1 VRTRVRIAGSLAVKE
16 SRTCQE
22 VGLRGLCGR
31 FFLCIFPALP
41 DPDDRHDL
49 RRKVLVQNVKRIQ
62 EAGFWGRYNEWLAM
76 DNQGEN
82 SGAPNWWYR
91 PEGRRQRLG
100 SREDLN

>member
-1 VRTRVRIAGSLAVKE
+1 VRIAVSLAVKE
-16 SRTCQE
+16 SRTRRG
-22 VGLRGLCGR
+22 VGLRELCGR
-31 FFLCIFPALP
+31 FFLRIFSALP
-41 DPDDRHDL
+41 DPDDRHED

-82 SGAPNWWYR
+82 SGAPKWWYR

>member
-1 VRTRVRIAGSLAVKE
+1 MRIAGSLALKE

-22 VGLRGLCGR
+22 VGLRRLFGR
-31 FFLCIFPALP
+31 FFLCIFPVLP

-49 RRKVLVQNVKRIQ
+49 CRKVLVQNVKRIQ
-62 EAGFWGRYNEWLAM
+62 EAWFWGRYNEWLAM
-76 DNQGEN
+76 DNQGEK